1 MESIVLKQYKEKD
14 GAAASEIWNQV
25 VEEGLYFPGDR
36 VLSVEEANAYFL
48 EQTDTITAW
57 RGDEMVGLYILHPN
71 NIGRCGH
78 IANASYAVRQGERGQ
93 GIGRR
98 LVEDS
103 LLRAKARGFLGLQF
117 NAVVATNTGA
127 MALYESIGFQRLA
140 RVPKGYHAKDGGYLD
155 TYIYLYS
162 FCDDQMDNF

>member
-36 VLSVEEANAYFL
+36 VLPVEEANAVFSGANRY
-48 EQTDTITAW
+48 DIAW